1 MKQAPFKYGEIV
13 TGQYF
18 TNRNNE
24 IKKLKNNFLSLQN
37 TIIIS
42 PRRYGKSSLVKET
55 TERFNQEAKAYSI
68 CNLDLMY
75 IYSEEEFYNRFA
87 TTILKATSNKTE
99 EFLLLAKNFIPGARL
114 TINAGTGDPSVEFGI
129 NYIKDNIDKIL
140 NLPQEIARLK
150 KKKIIICIDE
160 FQNISRFEK
169 HQELQ
174 GRLRSIWQHHDRVG
188 YVLYGSKKTMMM
200 EIFTETNSPFYK
212 FGETLYLS
220 RIQTVKLKEYLTK
233 NFNLSGKEISD
244 KICTRIIE
252 TVENH
257 PYYVQQFARN
267 IWLISGKVVSKSDFQ
282 QAKKALISDNL
293 NFYNEMLED
302 FTSYQIGLLK
312 ALLYKE
318 NHLYSA
324 KMIHT
329 YKLGSTANVRRMYK
343 AFENKGIIVN
353 ENGKVVFADPIF
365 KIIAEEKF
373 F

>member
-42 PRRYGKSSLVKET
+42 PRRYGKSSLVKEA
-55 TERFNQEAKAYSI
+55 TERFNQEGKAYSI
-68 CNLDLMY
+68 CYLDLMY
-75 IYSEEEFYNRFA
+75 TYSEEEFYNRFA
-87 TTILKATSNKTE
+87 TTVLKATSNKAE
-99 EFLLLAKNFIPGARL
+99 EFLLLAKKFIQGARL

-129 NYIKDNIDKIL
+129 NYIKDNSDKIL
-140 NLPQEIARLK
+140 NLPQEIARRK

-174 GRLRSIWQHHDRVG
+174 GRLRSIWQHQNRVG

-200 EIFTETNSPFYK
+200 KIFTETNSPFYK

-220 RIQTVKLKEYLTK
+220 RIQTVKLKEYLT
-233 NFNLSGKEISD
+233 NAFHLSGKEISD

-257 PYYVQQFARN
+257 PYYAQQFARN
-267 IWLISGKVVSKSDFQ
+267 IWLISGRVVSFQ
-282 QAKKALISDNL
+282 IRFPTGKKGFD
-293 NFYNEMLED
+293 
-302 FTSYQIGLLK
+302 IG
-312 ALLYKE
+312 
-318 NHLYSA
+318 
-324 KMIHT
+324 
-329 YKLGSTANVRRMYK
+329 
-343 AFENKGIIVN
+343 
-353 ENGKVVFADPIF
+353 
-365 KIIAEEKF
+365 
-373 F
+373 